1 MVPRGTGPSTMPSV
15 SLSRLWAFLAVALPV
30 LASVIAPMSTVDLAY
45 QLRAGDEILAGGAIP
60 SVDTWT
66 FTIAGRPWIDQQWL
80 AQVLFHAGDAL
91 GGWMALVLF
100 RAALT
105 GLTFG
110 LLYATL
116 RASGVLTRH
125 AALLT
130 IAAFV
135 VAAPAMAMRPQL
147 LGMACFAGLLFLL
160 ANRERVPWARWAVVA
175 VAALW
180 ANVHGSFVLAPLLVG
195 FALFDDLDR
204 GRNPRTGVLLLLGT
218 TVATFVTP
226 FGPAVWSYALQLSA
240 DREVTTRVS
249 EWQPTSIREPIG
261 ILFVGSVLGV
271 VALLMRSGRQ
281 LRWPVIGALAAFLL
295 VGLYAERGIGW
306 WALAAP
312 AILAAG
318 LGTRPAG
325 TASDEPAGLRKINL
339 GLAGVLVLM
348 GLVALPWTRPL
359 QTTDQTP
366 FGVLDEA
373 PVGISDAL
381 DRIAVVGDRVYNPQL
396 WGSWLEYRVPKVRVA
411 LDSRIELYD
420 AETLDAYDAVAG
432 GEPGWEQTLVAWDV
446 DHAVVA
452 IDDDGLRDRLADSGW
467 STVYSDADGWILSAP
482 R

>member
-60 SVDTWT
+60 PVDTWT
-66 FTIAGRPWIDQQWL
+66 FTIAGRPWTDQQWL
-80 AQVLFHAGDAL
+80 AQVLFHVTDSL
-91 GGWMALVLF
+91 GRWMALVLL

-105 GLTFG
+105 AATFG

-116 RASGVLTRH
+116 RESGMPTRH

-135 VAAPAMAMRPQL
+135 VAAPALAMRPQL
-147 LGMACFAGLLFLL
+147 LGMACFGGVLFLL
-160 ANRERVPWARWAVVA
+160 AMRERFPRASWVVVG

-180 ANVHGSFVLAPLLVG
+180 ANLHGSFFLAPLLVG
-195 FALFDDLDR
+195 FALLDDFDR
-204 GRNPRTGVLLLLGT
+204 GRTPRTTVLLLLAT

-240 DREVTTRVS
+240 DPEVTTRVS
-249 EWQPTSIREPIG
+249 EWQPTSIREPLG
-261 ILFVGSVLGV
+261 MLFLGSVLGV

-281 LRWPVIGALAAFLL
+281 LRWPVIAALATFVL
-295 VGLYAERGIGW
+295 VGLYAERGIAW

-318 LGTRPAG
+318 FGTRPAG
-325 TASDEPAGLRKINL
+325 TTIEEPAGLRKVNL
-339 GLAGVLVLM
+339 GLAGVLVLA

-359 QTTDQTP
+359 QATDQTP

-381 DRIAVVGDRVYNPQL
+381 DRIAGVGDRVYNPQL
-396 WGSWLEYRVPKVRVA
+396 WGSWLEYRVPKVLVG

-420 AETLDAYDAVAG
+420 AGTLDAYDAVAG
-432 GEPGWEQTLVAWDV
+432 GAPGWEQTLVAWDV

-452 IDDDGLRDRLADSGW
+452 SDDEGLLDRLTDAGW
-467 STVYSDADGWILSAP
+467 STVYSDADGWILSRP